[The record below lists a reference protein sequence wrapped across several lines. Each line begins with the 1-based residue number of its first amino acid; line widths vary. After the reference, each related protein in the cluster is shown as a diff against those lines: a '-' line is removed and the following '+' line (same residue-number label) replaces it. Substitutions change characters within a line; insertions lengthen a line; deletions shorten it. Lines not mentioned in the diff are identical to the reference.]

1 MLRLSAL
8 DQVMQ
13 ALTQEARA
21 SLSSAA
27 PQQEAVRRLEEV
39 VRVHPYAVLLT
50 DNTGRYVGAN
60 AAATELTGFSRREL
74 LASSVFDITPPMDEK
89 DVALLWR
96 AFLRTGRQDG
106 EIIIKRR
113 DDPRCQATTWRRR
126 TSSPASTPPS
136 SRSVRASSI
145 SARPALRTTAKSKMP

>member
-1 MLRLSAL
+1 MADNRERMLHILAL

-21 SLSSAA
+21 SLSSAM

-39 VRVHPYAVLLT
+39 VRVHPYAVLLA
-50 DNTGRYVGAN
+50 DNTGRYIGAN
-60 AAATELTGFSRREL
+60 SAATELTGFSRREL
-74 LASSVFDITPPMDEK
+74 LAASVFDITPPVDEK

-96 AFLRTGRQDG
+96 AFLRTGRQEG

-113 DDPRCQATTWRRR
+113 DGSHVSGHYMATTNVI
-126 TSSPASTPPS
+126 PGVHV
-136 SRSVRASSI
+136 SV
-145 SARPALRTTAKSKMP
+145 LAKL

>member
-1 MLRLSAL
+1 MLDNRNRMLPLSAL
-8 DQVMQ
+8 DLVME
-13 ALTQEARA
+13 ALTREARA
-21 SLSSAA
+21 SLSSAT

-39 VRVHPYAVLLT
+39 ARVHPYAVLLA

-74 LASSVFDITPPMDEK
+74 LASSVFDITPPVDEK

-96 AFLRTGRQDG
+96 AFLRMGRQQG

-113 DDPRCQATTWRRR
+113 DGSQVSGHYMATTNVI
-126 TSSPASTPPS
+126 PG
-136 SRSVRASSI
+136 VHVSI
-145 SARPALRTTAKSKMP
+145 LAKL